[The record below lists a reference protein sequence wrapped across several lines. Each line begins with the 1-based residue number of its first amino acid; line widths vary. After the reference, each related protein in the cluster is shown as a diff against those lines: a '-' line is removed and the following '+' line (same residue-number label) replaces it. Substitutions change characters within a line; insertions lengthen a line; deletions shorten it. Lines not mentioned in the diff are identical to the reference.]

1 MTVNR
6 LITRGMGTSRG
17 AAGVAGMVT
26 QGYGGFF
33 RKVKDAL
40 VDIAK
45 KGRSS
50 ARKVI
55 QEIEEIVVWAKLI
68 RVNDSTP
75 PKLVQGYIAVK
86 VDEAKNFVVK
96 VLSGL
101 TASVKATVNDIK
113 ITIKRLK

>member
-6 LITRGMGTSRG
+6 LITRGMGASRG

-33 RKVKDAL
+33 RKVRDAL

-50 ARKVI
+50 ARKVLE
-55 QEIEEIVVWAKLI
+55 EIEEIVVWVKLI
-68 RVNDSTP
+68 RVNDSAP
-75 PKLVQGYIAVK
+75 VKPIQGYVAIK
-86 VDEAKNFVVK
+86 IDEAKKFVVK
-96 VLSGL
+96 VITGLS
-101 TASVKATVNDIK
+101 ASVKATVDDIK